1 MAFDAYLKLDGVEGE
16 SQKEGHAKEI
26 ELLSWS
32 WGGANS
38 GSFAQGSGG
47 GTGKYSTQDISF
59 SAYVSKASPKLFQ
72 ACTKGTHIDK
82 GVLSVRKAGGDAK
95 PYDYLKL
102 TFEHCL
108 VASHQAGGSSGS
120 EEANTETFSLNFS
133 KITYEYFVQ
142 DPSKGTVSST
152 GAISYDLAKAVAA

>member
-1 MAFDAYLKLDGVEGE
+1 MAFDSYLKLDGVEGE
-16 SQKEGHAKEI
+16 SQKEGHTKEI
-26 ELLSWS
+26 EVMSWS
-32 WGGANS
+32 WGGSNS
-38 GSFAQGSGG
+38 GSFSHGSGG
-47 GTGKYSTQDISF
+47 GTGKYSTQDISL
-59 SAYVSKASPKLFQ
+59 SAFVSKASPKLFQ

-82 GVLSVRKAGGDAK
+82 GILSVRKTGGDSK

-108 VASHQAGGSSGS
+108 VSSYATGGGAGS
-120 EEANTETFSLNFS
+120 EEMNVENFSLNFS
-133 KITYEYFVQ
+133 KITFEYFVQ